1 MKNAEELRD
10 ELAQT
15 FAQLKAGEIK
25 PSEAAEL
32 ANLAGKMIG
41 SAKVQVE
48 YYALRKEQ
56 PRIEWLESSN
66 AKSEP
71 TARLFAQVGSTDGLC
86 TEA

>member
-1 MKNAEELRD
+1 VKNAEELRD

-66 AKSEP
+66 
-71 TARLFAQVGSTDGLC
+71 DGVTGLA
-86 TEA
+86 TEKED

>member
-15 FAQLKAGEIK
+15 FAQLKAGAIK

-32 ANLAGKMIG
+32 ANLAGKMIS

-48 YYALRKEQ
+48 YFALRKES
-56 PRIEWLESSN
+56 PRIAFLESN
-66 AKSEP
+66 E
-71 TARLFAQVGSTDGLC
+71 
-86 TEA
+86 

>member
-15 FAQLKAGEIK
+15 FAQLKAGAIK

-32 ANLAGKMIG
+32 ANIAGKMIS

-48 YYALRKEQ
+48 YFALRKES
-56 PRIEWLESSN
+56 PRIAFLESN
-66 AKSEP
+66 E
-71 TARLFAQVGSTDGLC
+71 
-86 TEA
+86 